1 MRATRSSAAAL
12 FSLLCGAGCLSLS
25 QNEKLRLGE
34 LDRVGYS
41 LETSPAGFS
50 APVDETTAAGLNLL
64 PGIGNAYLAN
74 KGAGGTQWAVGAGNL
89 LLWPVSPLWSVAE
102 GYLDARTINRRALLE
117 YWDGHPELAESMG
130 KSEAGHAPD
139 AASAAATAIQLPF
152 PESAPPRPAP
162 YEIETVQ
169 PYSEGK
175 AVYRVTIRDETRTAF
190 DIERAVR
197 PEIVRILRE
206 AFAADSPGVS
216 ESSIRAY
223 AIPDFGPDR
232 TLRFTGRAFSLEPVA
247 DGWEYD
253 QAGRGRI
260 RLRLSGGMTPEEA
273 KRWARENIAAIV
285 AEKNVVLKAG
295 QMPPAGATFR
305 SLGETFEDGVLSIDF
320 VTEQ

>member
-1 MRATRSSAAAL
+1 MAEKINYRQ
-12 FSLLCGAGCLSLS
+12 LSLR
-25 QNEKLRLGE
+25 NVRFFFMDEYVDDEKDE
-34 LDRVGYS
+34 LIPATHPLSFRGQIGPLFFDRVRPD
-41 LETSPAGFS
+41 LLMPKDQIVFPTPENIADLPRMIEEAGGIE
-50 APVDETTAAGLNLL
+50 VCYG
-64 PGIGNAYLAN
+64 GIGIH
-74 KGAGGTQWAVGAGNL
+74 G
-89 LLWPVSPLWSVAE
+89 
-102 GYLDARTINRRALLE
+102 RALLE

-232 TLRFTGRAFSLEPVA
+232 TLLFTGRAFSLEPVA